1 MIEKI
6 IIPDFIT
13 RKESVSGKEFLSV
26 EGKDGEL
33 YQVWNPKIFRGF
45 VGHKPIR
52 VRIRRVRDFNNVV
65 GIVGKKVEA
74 KELKE
79 IKESKRADF
88 DARARG
94 MARGA
99 CFNNACAIVIALYTK
114 RDMKEKDILPLI
126 KKYFG
131 ELQKILTE

>member
-1 MIEKI
+1 MLTRI
-6 IIPDFIT
+6 ITPEAIN
-13 RKESVSGKEFLSV
+13 RKVSNLGREFLSIEAKNGEFYQIWNLKLTRFFV
-26 EGKDGEL
+26 ENKPIK
-33 YQVWNPKIFRGF
+33 VKIQQIRGF
-45 VGHKPIR
+45 
-52 VRIRRVRDFNNVV
+52 NNIV
-65 GIVGKKVEA
+65 GIAGKVGIREM
-74 KELKE
+74 KEV
-79 IKESKRADF
+79 KESKRADF

-114 RDMKEKDILPLI
+114 QDMKEKDILPLI